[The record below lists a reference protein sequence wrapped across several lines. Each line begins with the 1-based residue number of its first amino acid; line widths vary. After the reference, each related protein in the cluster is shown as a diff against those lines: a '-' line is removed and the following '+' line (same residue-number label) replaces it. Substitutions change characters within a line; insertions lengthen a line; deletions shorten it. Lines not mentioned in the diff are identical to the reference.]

1 MPAYI
6 VAIVNVT
13 DPAAY
18 DEYRLLAGTAM
29 QRYGGRF
36 LARGGKSEVLEGSFP
51 GSRVVVV
58 EYESL
63 EQARRFYHSP
73 EYQAARSKRL
83 GAADFNMIVIDGA

>member
-1 MPAYI
+1 MPAYV

-13 DPAAY
+13 NPKAY
-18 DEYRLLAGTAM
+18 DEYRALAGPAI
-29 QRYGGRF
+29 QQYGGRY
-36 LARGGKSEVLEGSFP
+36 LARGGKCEVLEGSFP

-63 EQARRFYHSP
+63 EQAQRFYHSP
-73 EYQAARSKRL
+73 EYQAARRKRL